1 MKIEEFI
8 EVDKET
14 GTQTYFIAGI
24 LFIYSFFWGPYQE
37 IYLIFKTPWV
47 TGLCGCL

>member
-14 GTQTYFIAGI
+14 GI
-24 LFIYSFFWGPYQE
+24 LFIYSFFFGPYQE

>member
-14 GTQTYFIAGI
+14 GTQNLLYCWYSVHLQFFFGAISGN
-24 LFIYSFFWGPYQE
+24 LFNF
-37 IYLIFKTPWV
+37 
-47 TGLCGCL
+47 

>member
-14 GTQTYFIAGI
+14 GTQNLLYCW
-24 LFIYSFFWGPYQE
+24 YSVHLQFFLGPYQE
-37 IYLIFKTPWV
+37 IYLIFKTP
-47 TGLCGCL
+47 